1 MAEELSLSKD
11 EIIRRI
17 HTLVRQMQLR
27 SGEEIG
33 TERAL
38 ADKLGITR
46 SALRPALST
55 MECNHEITR
64 RIGRNGGIIVTD
76 GKLIRNINT
85 IESLPEIARRQ
96 GLLLESKVATSNMSV
111 AGPMDIRQLQ
121 LDEDSSVIR
130 INRLRFLDGEPF
142 CLEQTTLPAALFPHL
157 LMDDSYAKSLYG
169 TFHSRYSIDVVS
181 SDEVLE
187 VVDADFSHASL
198 LSQPEGA
205 PLVKVQRIAS
215 DALGRIVEKSEDLFV
230 ASKIRFTMHSTG
242 YVRLSAAAQKSEGTN
257 RHMRHAG
264 D

>member
-27 SGEEIG
+27 SGEKIG

-85 IESLPEIARRQ
+85 
-96 GLLLESKVATSNMSV
+96 M
-111 AGPMDIRQLQ
+111 
-121 LDEDSSVIR
+121 
-130 INRLRFLDGEPF
+130 NRF
-142 CLEQTTLPAALFPHL
+142 
-157 LMDDSYAKSLYG
+157 
-169 TFHSRYSIDVVS
+169 
-181 SDEVLE
+181 
-187 VVDADFSHASL
+187 
-198 LSQPEGA
+198 
-205 PLVKVQRIAS
+205 
-215 DALGRIVEKSEDLFV
+215 
-230 ASKIRFTMHSTG
+230 
-242 YVRLSAAAQKSEGTN
+242 QKSREDKAFYLKA
-257 RHMRHAG
+257 R
-264 D
+264 